1 MPHSV
6 SAKKRLRQNLRNRER
21 NRAVKSDLK
30 VAIRKVL
37 QAVTA
42 GDGTLANEQLRT
54 VAKKADRAAAART
67 IHPNRA
73 ARIKSRLS
81 SRIRAVVKG
90 EAAPKA
96 EGKTGGKGKTSAA
109 KAGAGK
115 SSGAKS
121 AGSKSAGGSK
131 S

>member
-37 QAVTA
+37 HAVTA

-54 VAKKADRAAAART
+54 VAKKVDRAAAART

-90 EAAPKA
+90 EVAPKA

-109 KAGAGK
+109 KAGAAK
-115 SSGAKS
+115 SSGSKS
-121 AGSKSAGGSK
+121 AGAKSAGGSK